1 MYRAR
6 SARVVLVY
14 GALTA
19 GALMES
25 RDSIRAVFADPQLE
39 GMEDLYQA
47 IGAML
52 KDGVGFERAYE
63 LVLQPGANSS
73 MTWVRFCVQSANGF
87 DDPAEESKFLAVLEE
102 FFKQHVG
109 I

>member
-19 GALMES
+19 WALMET
-25 RDSIRAVFADPQLE
+25 RDSIRAVYADPQLE

-47 IGAML
+47 IGSML
-52 KDGVGFERAYE
+52 RDGVGFDRAYE
-63 LVLQPGANSS
+63 LVLQSGANSS
-73 MTWVRFCVQSANGF
+73 KTWVRFCVQSANRF
-87 DDPAEESKFLAVLEE
+87 DDPPKESEFLAVLEE
-102 FFKQHVG
+102 FCRQHLG

>member
-19 GALMES
+19 WALMET

-63 LVLQPGANSS
+63 LVLQSGANSS
-73 MTWVRFCVQSANGF
+73 MNWVRFCVQSANRF
-87 DDPAEESKFLAVLEE
+87 DNPPKELEFLAVLEE
-102 FFKQHVG
+102 FCRQHLG